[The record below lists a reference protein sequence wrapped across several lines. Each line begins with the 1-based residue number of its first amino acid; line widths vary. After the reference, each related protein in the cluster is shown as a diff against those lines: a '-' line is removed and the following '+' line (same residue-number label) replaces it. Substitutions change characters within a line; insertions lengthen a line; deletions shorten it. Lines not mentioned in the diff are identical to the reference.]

1 MIIRQ
6 GTTEDVP
13 FLKEMLFEAI
23 FWNKDVERPNI
34 DDFFKNQI
42 INKQIE
48 NWGRYGDRSLIS
60 EKADNRIGIA
70 WYRLWNDLD
79 PMFGFIDSNTP
90 AVGIAVCKDFRSQG
104 IGRTLM
110 INLIDMAN
118 RDGYSA
124 LSLSVEPKN
133 FSRKLY
139 ESLGFT
145 KVGKAGTSWIY
156 RLQLN
161 N

>member
-13 FLKEMLFEAI
+13 FLKDMLFEAI

-34 DDFFKNQI
+34 DEFFKNQI

-48 NWGRYGDRSLIS
+48 YWGRDGDRSLIA
-60 EKADNRIGIA
+60 EIENNRIGIA

-79 PMFGFIDSNTP
+79 PMFGFIDSNSP
-90 AVGIAVCKDFRSQG
+90 AVGISVCNDYRSKG

-110 INLIDMAN
+110 TKLIDVAN
-118 RDGYSA
+118 KDGYSA

-133 FSRKLY
+133 FARMLY
-139 ESLGFT
+139 KSLGFI

-156 RLQLN
+156 KLQLKN
-161 N
+161 